1 MVQDTEVEYDP
12 SGIQQAGDTL
22 GGQFPRTACFFVSI
36 TRTILKPILV
46 NPVPGTLAEPQAE
59 RIIADPVSRYLVQD
73 EGVEPG
79 TEGDN
84 GGDDAGVQQVVCTP
98 ELNANTGCVTSLAT
112 SPDNRWVARGSD
124 DTTIILWE
132 TDTQSVVRKW
142 ESHNNIVWHLAFS
155 PDSLRLASSGG
166 EGRIMIWDINTGEQL
181 AILEGHTDTIHTVVW
196 SPDGTKLASGSDDM
210 MVRIWDA
217 QTYEQMQ
224 LLEGHDAMVT
234 FVLFSHNG
242 RLAGF
247 WSGRWRCP
255 DPSSC

>member
-1 MVQDTEVEYDP
+1 
-12 SGIQQAGDTL
+12 
-22 GGQFPRTACFFVSI
+22 
-36 TRTILKPILV
+36 
-46 NPVPGTLAEPQAE
+46 
-59 RIIADPVSRYLVQD
+59 
-73 EGVEPG
+73 
-79 TEGDN
+79 
-84 GGDDAGVQQVVCTP
+84 
-98 ELNANTGCVTSLAT
+98 
-112 SPDNRWVARGSD
+112 
-124 DTTIILWE
+124 
-132 TDTQSVVRKW
+132 
-142 ESHNNIVWHLAFS
+142 
-155 PDSLRLASSGG
+155 
-166 EGRIMIWDINTGEQL
+166 MIWDINTGEQL